1 MNGGDHGADP
11 FSFENKPVPKDMKI
25 KMKSMKITVGYNKSD
40 TTYGWN
46 GFQNTFTLFYVH
58 KSLEKSFSTM
68 SSHSHPLIPG
78 ISYFNDLQILPGS
91 LLVTQYVAYHKA

>member
-1 MNGGDHGADP
+1 MRLKENLVNGGDHGADP

-78 ISYFNDLQILPGS
+78 IGYFMICKYFR
-91 LLVTQYVAYHKA
+91 VHFW